1 MKQRFNLLAK
11 NLLLFWFGGSTYCT
25 LEVLFRGR
33 SHWTM
38 VLLGAILFVSIG
50 MINEIIPWNMGL
62 LKQGL
67 IGAVD
72 ITALEFICGYIIN
85 IQLGWGVWDY
95 SNMPFNIMGQVCP
108 QFFLLWI
115 VVAILAI
122 IIDDYLRC
130 LIFGD
135 YIPHYTLFTH
145 KEHMPQVYSR
155 ISDKE

>member
-1 MKQRFNLLAK
+1 
-11 NLLLFWFGGSTYCT
+11 
-25 LEVLFRGR
+25 
-33 SHWTM
+33 M
-38 VLLGAILFVSIG
+38 VLLGAILFISIG
-50 MINEIIPWNMGL
+50 MINEVIPWNMGL
-62 LKQGL
+62 LRQGL

-85 IQLGWGVWDY
+85 IKLGWGVWDY
-95 SNMPFNIMGQVCP
+95 SNMPFNIMGQICP

-135 YIPHYTLFTH
+135 YMPHYTLFTH
-145 KEHMPQVYSR
+145 KEHMPQVYS
-155 ISDKE
+155 KEKD